1 MWSCTSNII
10 LLCTKTIPVAKH
22 GRLYSNWFNHGFQV
36 PANQKKNG
44 GIGAFFNKTA
54 KPSDEPSKNA
64 PDVKI
69 VETTKS
75 ISEVKEIIS
84 PKKENKATLNNNKET
99 NNKCSTGSGKESVT
113 SSKKAD
119 LKPKVTSKKVSLQ
132 CFWLCKFC
140 RLLIII
146 CKYSNL
152 ILRLFINFNVHK
164 NLIYYGLAD
173 PPSFAKKIKLK

>member
-1 MWSCTSNII
+1 M
-10 LLCTKTIPVAKH
+10 CTKTIPVAKH
-22 GRLYSNWFNHGFQV
+22 RRLYSNWLNHGFQV

-44 GIGAFFNKTA
+44 GIGAFFSKTA
-54 KPSDEPSKNA
+54 KPCDEPSKNA

-75 ISEVKEIIS
+75 ISEVKETIS
-84 PKKENKATLNNNKET
+84 PEKENKATLNNKKET

-132 CFWLCKFC
+132 CFWYVSFVDC
-140 RLLIII
+140 LLLLLVLSTVI
-146 CKYSNL
+146 
-152 ILRLFINFNVHK
+152 
-164 NLIYYGLAD
+164 
-173 PPSFAKKIKLK
+173 

>member
-22 GRLYSNWFNHGFQV
+22 GRLYSNWLNHGFQV

-44 GIGAFFNKTA
+44 GIGAFFSKTA
-54 KPSDEPSKNA
+54 KPCDEPSKNV

-84 PKKENKATLNNNKET
+84 PKKEHKATLNNNKET

-119 LKPKVTSKKVSLQ
+119 LKPKVTSKKVSLE
-132 CFWLCKFC
+132 CFWYVSFLDC
-140 RLLIII
+140 LLLLLVVSTVI
-146 CKYSNL
+146 
-152 ILRLFINFNVHK
+152 
-164 NLIYYGLAD
+164 
-173 PPSFAKKIKLK
+173 